1 MKKKRIFFMGGILR
15 IALAFLFPMTLM
27 TAYSSPTPDFAAFDK
42 RARDGARLT
51 VAFFGGSLTWGA
63 RSSDPQKTSYR
74 ALIGQKLE
82 ETYPEARFKFIDA
95 AIGGTGS
102 QLGVFRLQRDV
113 LACKPDL
120 VFLDF
125 TLNDDTYETTPD
137 TLAAYESLVRR
148 IIAEGNCPVVQMFL
162 AAKSM
167 VTDGTTG
174 KMARYHANREIAK
187 AYNTAEG
194 DAITLMQNRW
204 KAGQLDLDQV
214 WPPESFDT
222 CHPYDPGYALYAE
235 AGWDAFRQAVAD
247 KRICRVPENMLNGN
261 GYKHWKRVRLSELG
275 QLPPGWKTTFASR
288 DYCAFDFLMSRWL
301 DDVTVASNFVAL
313 DRTRTKPSP
322 AAPPLELKFTG
333 SSVLLFGETTGRS
346 CHYRITIDG
355 KEKDYNA
362 CQFGE
367 GVGRMWQVVAEG
379 LDPVKEHTL
388 EIKPLFESPDK
399 PGELRIESIC
409 VAGPEPVTLR
419 VSRNPIQ

>member
-1 MKKKRIFFMGGILR
+1 
-15 IALAFLFPMTLM
+15 M

-42 RARDGARLT
+42 KARDGQHLT

-82 ETYPEARFKFIDA
+82 ETYPKAHFTFIDA

-113 LACKPDL
+113 LAYEPDL

-125 TLNDDTYETTPD
+125 TLNDDPYVTTPG

-167 VTDGTTG
+167 VTDGTTE
-174 KMARYHANREIAK
+174 KMPRYHAHKKIAR

-194 DAITLMQNRW
+194 DAITLMQDQW
-204 KAGQLDLDQV
+204 KAGQLDLDHI

-235 AGWDAFRQAVAD
+235 AGWNAFRQAVAD
-247 KRICRVPENMLNGN
+247 KAVCRIPEKPLNGN
-261 GYKHWKRVRLSELG
+261 GYRNWKRVRLSSLG
-275 QLPPGWKTTFASR
+275 PLPQGWKTTFASR

-301 DDVTVASNFVAL
+301 DDVTVGSNFTAL
-313 DRTRTKPSP
+313 DRTRTKPAP
-322 AAPPLELKFTG
+322 AALPLKLKFTG
-333 SSVLLFGETTGRS
+333 SSVLLFGETTPRS
-346 CHYRITIDG
+346 CSYHVTIDG
-355 KEKDYNA
+355 KERDFNA
-362 CQFGE
+362 CQLGQ
-367 GVGRMWQVVAEG
+367 GVGRLWQVVAEG
-379 LDPVKEHTL
+379 LDPAKEHTL
-388 EIKPLFESPDK
+388 EIAPRFESPDQ
-399 PGELRIESIC
+399 PQELRIESVC
-409 VAGPEPVTLR
+409 VAGSDSVT
-419 VSRNPIQ
+419 VACDVK